1 MPGSAPKKK
10 PVLPALSNPKIV
22 LKAFA
27 RGGIIII
34 MNYKKYITVNPK
46 ILVGKP
52 IITGTRIP
60 VELILKMLAE
70 GMNINEIIT
79 GYPRLT
85 KKDIQ
90 AAIWYAKELVE
101 EERIYPLTS

>member
-1 MPGSAPKKK
+1 M
-10 PVLPALSNPKIV
+10 PALSNPGTV

-27 RGGIIII
+27 SGGIIII
-34 MNYKKYITVNPK
+34 MNYKRYITVNPK

-79 GYPRLT
+79 GY
-85 KKDIQ
+85 
-90 AAIWYAKELVE
+90 
-101 EERIYPLTS
+101 